1 MTGLASLT
9 YRDMRRVLLRLGF
22 IEARQKGSHVFYKH
36 ADGRRTTVP
45 HHKGR
50 DLAPPLVRKIL
61 TDIRITEDELR
72 RIL

>member
-1 MTGLASLT
+1 
-9 YRDMRRVLLRLGF
+9 
-22 IEARQKGSHVFYKH
+22 VFYKH

-61 TDIRITEDELR
+61 ADIRVSEDEFRTHL
-72 RIL
+72 